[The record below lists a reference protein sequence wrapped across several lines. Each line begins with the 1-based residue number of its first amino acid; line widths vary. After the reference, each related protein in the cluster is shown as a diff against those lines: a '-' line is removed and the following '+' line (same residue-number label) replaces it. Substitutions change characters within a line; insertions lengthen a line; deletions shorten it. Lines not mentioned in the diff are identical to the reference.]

1 MAVKKY
7 LNKQPEDELT
17 SREYDEFINK
27 TLPKFPHTL
36 EGEVLD
42 TLYEV
47 AKEVT
52 KDQVVIFKRDPVSN
66 RNNYTAASI
75 IPVKVGQ
82 VAVVNS
88 LDLAPM
94 GGDCLCGHVITYKKV
109 DNNFITSIEKIDN
122 FYKNHKLTFIEKRI
136 INNKIIYDYL
146 VNDEVYSLGI
156 NELTGNPEYSKIQR
170 WSIHDNIDLIKIS
183 VGSYNSI
190 ISNKKSF
197 YCYNTKLKQYQK
209 LDLDE
214 VVNNESDLEFISVT
228 VGDSLHL
235 PAKNLHC
242 EPYVN
247 DEMIKISIAD
257 ISIET
262 RKDKIGYDFT
272 MEHPDIK
279 SFVDFNGF
287 IHPNC
292 DGDTIMVASLL
303 SEDAKE
309 AAKRTMHPL
318 TSKTKYQDIVSMKGK
333 TYGFAQDVLA
343 TIFYATR

>member
-1 MAVKKY
+1 
-7 LNKQPEDELT
+7 LT

-66 RNNYTAASI
+66 RNNYSAASI

-94 GGDCLCGHVITYKKV
+94 GGDCMQGHVVTFKKV
-109 DNNFITSIEKIDN
+109 NNDFISTIEKIDN

-136 INNKIIYDYL
+136 IDDKVIYDYL
-146 VNDEVYSLGI
+146 VNDEVYSMGI
-156 NELTGNPEYSKIQR
+156 NESTGKPEYSKIQR
-170 WSIHDNIDLIKIS
+170 WSIHNNINLIKIS
-183 VGSYNSI
+183 VGSYKSI

-197 YCYNTKLKQYQK
+197 YCYNINSEQYQK

-214 VVNNESDLEFISVT
+214 VVNNENDLEFISMAL
-228 VGDSLHL
+228 GRAIHL
-235 PAKNLHC
+235 PTKKLHT
-242 EPYVN
+242 EPYIN
-247 DEMIKISIAD
+247 NETIKISIGD
-257 ISIET
+257 VYIET
-262 RKDKIGYDFT
+262 KKDKIGYDFT

-279 SFVDFNGF
+279 SFIDFNGF
-287 IHPNC
+287 VHPNC

-318 TSKTKYQDIVSMKGK
+318 TSKTKYQDIVSMNGQ
-333 TYGFAQDVLA
+333 TYSFAQDVLA